1 MLLICTVEHLP
12 QLVSTVCHRNC
23 DVIELLIKSSVQEN
37 QISANLQY
45 TLNFIICI
53 FLTFAI
59 AIISNTH
66 YTTHT
71 VINISDVP

>member
-23 DVIELLIKSSVQEN
+23 DVIKLLSSVQEN
-37 QISANLQY
+37 QICSANIQY
-45 TLNFIICI
+45 TLNLIICN
-53 FLTFAI
+53 FLTFAL

-71 VINISDVP
+71 VINISDVS